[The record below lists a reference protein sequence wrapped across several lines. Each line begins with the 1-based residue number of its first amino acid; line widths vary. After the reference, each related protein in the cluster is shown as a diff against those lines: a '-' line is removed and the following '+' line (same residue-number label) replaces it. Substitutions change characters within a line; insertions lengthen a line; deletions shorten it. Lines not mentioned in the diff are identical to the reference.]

1 MATNED
7 AKKAYDRLQQ
17 MASASTINETAR
29 IAGRTSRWAPVTGAQ
44 YAQVNKDVDK
54 DMVKSVWPGVT
65 DDQIKK
71 GRLKTTSCNVPE
83 IQANAEHIYV
93 DVMGQ
98 PLHHN
103 DCPFWFAKILYMQF
117 VLGVPVD
124 FSSRPPH
131 LHVEDIRSESITIP
145 RAELRLA
152 LSGASMEI
160 HEKVD
165 ELQTQLQ
172 QATQRE
178 REQATQGQPQT
189 SATNEALHEELKEM
203 NKRLRTMEE
212 QQQRPH
218 PMAQLVHCN
227 TIETLTPDNATRI
240 NCGYCRFL
248 FHAWSGYHV
257 APCGC
262 FFHLSCLVDSM
273 LQGPKCFLCKKD
285 FPKNFYMSFNMG
297 GDYDRLVPSPST
309 VSLGGLGLSL

>member
-7 AKKAYDRLQQ
+7 AKKAYDRLRQ
-17 MASASTINETAR
+17 MADALTINETAR
-29 IAGRTSRWAPVTGAQ
+29 IAGRTSRWAPVAGAQ

-65 DDQIKK
+65 DDHIKK

-103 DCPFWFAKILYMQF
+103 DCPFWFAKMLYMQF
-117 VLGVPVD
+117 VLGIPVD

-172 QATQRE
+172 QATQRGSQ
-178 REQATQGQPQT
+178 QATQEQPES
-189 SATNEALHEELKEM
+189 SASRETLNEMKEL
-203 NKRLRTMEE
+203 NKRLRTMQE

-218 PMAQLVHCN
+218 PMAQLLHPN
-227 TIETLTPDNATRI
+227 TIENLTTENSMLI
-240 NCGYCRFL
+240 SCGFCQYL
-248 FHAWSGYHV
+248 FHGWSGYYV
-257 APCGC
+257 LPCGC
-262 FFHLSCLVDSM
+262 MFHLSCLVESM
-273 LQGPKCFLCKKD
+273 LQSPKCFLCKKD
-285 FPKNFYMSFNMG
+285 LPKNLYMTFNMG
-297 GDYDRLVPSPST
+297 EEYDRLVPNLSGI
-309 VSLGGLGLSL
+309 SLGGFGLSL

>member
-17 MASASTINETAR
+17 MASASTINETAH

-103 DCPFWFAKILYMQF
+103 DCPFWFAKMLYMQF
-117 VLGVPVD
+117 VLGIPVD

-131 LHVEDIRSESITIP
+131 LHVEDICSESIMIP
-145 RAELRLA
+145 CAELRLA
-152 LSGASMEI
+152 LFGASMEI

-172 QATQRE
+172 QATQRGSQ
-178 REQATQGQPQT
+178 QATQGQAEP
-189 SATNEALHEELKEM
+189 SATQETLHEMREL
-203 NKRLRTMEE
+203 NKRLRIMQE
-212 QQQRPH
+212 QQQPPH
-218 PMAQLVHCN
+218 LMAQLLHPN
-227 TIETLTPDNATRI
+227 TIETLTTVNSMQFT
-240 NCGYCRFL
+240 CGVCQFL
-248 FHAWSGYHV
+248 FHGWSGYYV
-257 APCGC
+257 VPCGC
-262 FFHLSCLVDSM
+262 MFHLSCLV
-273 LQGPKCFLCKKD
+273 
-285 FPKNFYMSFNMG
+285 
-297 GDYDRLVPSPST
+297 
-309 VSLGGLGLSL
+309 